1 MYKKI
6 LVTCAL
12 PYANGPI
19 HLGHMYEHIQADIW
33 VRYQKLIGNTVY
45 FICADDAHGTPI
57 VLHSKKL
64 GLSIDHMIHQIYLE
78 HINDLYKFNINY
90 DNYYSTHSIENKEL
104 LISIYTKL
112 KQKKLIYSDVIAQLY
127 DVKHNLFLPDRFII
141 GTCPKCFS
149 SKQYGDFCE
158 ICSTTYNAL
167 ELINPK
173 SVLSNT
179 TPEVRMSKHL
189 FFDLPIF
196 NNILYK
202 WINSGVLD
210 YCLINKVKEWFNV
223 GLKPWNISRDAPYF
237 GFLIPKEV
245 NKYFYVWLDASIAYI
260 STFKNFCQKNRNV
273 NFYEFWCE
281 HSNTYLYHFIGKDIV
296 YFHSLFWPAILHSIN
311 FRKPSKLFVHGH
323 VNINGEKLSKSK
335 NNFITANSYLSV
347 LDADYLR
354 YYYASKL
361 TLGISDINF
370 NLEEFVQ
377 KINNDVIN
385 KIINLAARSARF
397 IIDKFSGYLSK
408 KIFDQT
414 LNNIF
419 INSSNDIQIAFEQLN
434 ISLVIRKVIYLADLA
449 NIFIHNNKPWLLTK
463 KNNYHDLQGICSM
476 GIHLFA
482 IIMAYLKPILPALVE
497 RTELFLNTKLVWV
510 NHVNYSKL
518 ITSRI
523 NSFTHLAKRIELTQ
537 VKLIMI

>member
-1 MYKKI
+1 MNKKI

-57 VLHSKKL
+57 ILQSKKL
-64 GLSIDHMIHQIYLE
+64 GLSIENMINQIYLE
-78 HINDLYKFNINY
+78 HINDFSRFNINY

-104 LISIYTKL
+104 LINIYVKL
-112 KQKKLIYSDVIAQLY
+112 KQKKLIYSDIIGQLY
-127 DVKHNLFLPDRFII
+127 DTKYNLFLPDRFII
-141 GTCPKCFS
+141 GTCPVCFS
-149 SKQYGDFCE
+149 SKQYGDSCE

-167 ELINPK
+167 DLINPK

-179 TPEVRMSKHL
+179 IPEIRMSKHL
-189 FFDLPIF
+189 FFNLPVF

-202 WINSGVLD
+202 WISSGVLD
-210 YCLINKVKEWFNV
+210 NCVVNKIKEWFNV

-237 GFLIPKEV
+237 GFLIPKEN

-260 STFKNFCQKNRNV
+260 STFKNFCQKNNNI
-273 NFYEFWCE
+273 NFYEFW
-281 HSNTYLYHFIGKDIV
+281 HKYSNTYLYQFIGKDII
-296 YFHSLFWPAILHSIN
+296 YFHSLFWPAILHSID
-311 FRKPSKLFVHGH
+311 FRKPNKLFVHGH
-323 VNINGEKLSKSK
+323 VNIDGKKLSKSK
-335 NNFITANSYLSV
+335 NNFITANSYLSI
-347 LDADYLR
+347 LESDYLR

-361 TLGISDINF
+361 TLSVSDINF

-377 KINNDVIN
+377 KINNDIIN
-385 KIINLAARSARF
+385 KVINLAARSSKF
-397 IIDKFSGYLSK
+397 IIDKFNGYLSK

-419 INSSNDIQIAFEQLN
+419 INASNEIQLAFEKLN
-434 ISLVIRKVIYLADLA
+434 ISFVTKKIMYLADLA
-449 NIFIHNNKPWLLTK
+449 NIFINNNKPWLLTK
-463 KNNYHDLQGICSM
+463 KNNYHDLQNICSM

-482 IIMAYLKPILPALVE
+482 IIMAYLKPILPSLVKK
-497 RTELFLNTKLVWV
+497 TELFLNTKLVWV
-510 NHVNYSKL
+510 DHTTYSKL
-518 ITSRI
+518 ITDRI
-523 NSFTHLAKRIELTQ
+523 NSFTHIAKRIELAQ
-537 VKLIMI
+537 AKLIMI